1 MLVGVAGKFGVDGQ
15 QNGVAALH
23 GKLHGE
29 FDALGAS
36 RFRRHVFQVLF
47 GGKNVREDGAEL
59 HFAEHAACF
68 HVAQHALEVAHAR
81 GDALHIAEALVNSFE
96 LIAYLFERCRKP
108 VVERARELFVYRG
121 AHLVELARVVGADI
135 AQLTVNGFAHLVETA
150 LDVLAVLPELLRGL
164 AAKSVH
170 LVPGAGD
177 LLRDRIEALL
187 HERSRG
193 SCMLNERTEGLLGA
207 VERALRFL
215 RMARQLLHVRA
226 RAASGVFG
234 PRRFSARLH
243 KADDCRAGRHNGCKR
258 SDKRANERQVH
269 AVYPP
274 VLVFRF
280 IIRGASW
287 FRMGGSGLPAPYSS
301 RGVFLLGTR
310 HVACAKRFWLERGAG

>member
-15 QNGVAALH
+15 QNGVAALN
-23 GKLHGE
+23 GKLHGK

-47 GGKNVREDGAEL
+47 GGEDVREDGAKL
-59 HFAEHAACF
+59 HLAEHAACF

-96 LIAYLFERCRKP
+96 LIAHLFERCRNP

-135 AQLTVNGFAHLVETA
+135 AQLAVNGRSHLAQLAVHGFAHLVEAA

-177 LLRDRIEALL
+177 LL
-187 HERSRG
+187 
-193 SCMLNERTEGLLGA
+193 
-207 VERALRFL
+207 
-215 RMARQLLHVRA
+215 
-226 RAASGVFG
+226 
-234 PRRFSARLH
+234 
-243 KADDCRAGRHNGCKR
+243 
-258 SDKRANERQVH
+258 
-269 AVYPP
+269 
-274 VLVFRF
+274 
-280 IIRGASW
+280 
-287 FRMGGSGLPAPYSS
+287 
-301 RGVFLLGTR
+301 
-310 HVACAKRFWLERGAG
+310 